1 MNFGEFLNS
10 IRKEK
15 GDSLRSL
22 GDKLGFNFNYI
33 SQIEKGTSAVGKNFL
48 AKIVEA
54 YPDKELE
61 LTSYYLKEV
70 LPEKLYDKYINVINS
85 DLKDE
90 ISKKTL
96 IDFMLQ
102 DIDIETKKDIFNYM
116 ITKRENEYYKKGI
129 YEKNKSMIELIKKKI
144 EEL

>member
-116 ITKRENEYYKKGI
+116 ITKREN
-129 YEKNKSMIELIKKKI
+129 
-144 EEL
+144 

>member
-1 MNFGEFLNS
+1 MNFGEFLHS

-15 GDSLRSL
+15 SDSLRSL

-48 AKIVEA
+48 AKIVEV

-90 ISKKTL
+90 ISKKNL